1 MGLSFTEPTDRVCL
15 CKILNRQVREPY
27 AWWCERSTSQ
37 LMASLLLDY
46 MMLKLKQSELC
57 DQFFGYADVFI
68 FCLLQ
73 DNIAV
78 GFILLNNL

>member
-1 MGLSFTEPTDRVCL
+1 MGLLVLAEIEFTVDRYSSIL
-15 CKILNRQVREPY
+15 KIKQSKKSVGQKLVNGF
-27 AWWCERSTSQ
+27 
-37 LMASLLLDY
+37 LDY